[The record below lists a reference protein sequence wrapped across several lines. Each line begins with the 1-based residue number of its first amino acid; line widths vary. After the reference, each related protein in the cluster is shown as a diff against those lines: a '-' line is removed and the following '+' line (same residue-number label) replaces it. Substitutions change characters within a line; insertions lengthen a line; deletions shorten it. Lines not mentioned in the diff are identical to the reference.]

1 MFNFK
6 LCIFYVELKP
16 YQNKSSLF
24 IAQDGML
31 LRQFNLDISLLCI
44 NTVDITVEGGI
55 IIVLSKS

>member
-31 LRQFNLDISLLCI
+31 LRKFNLDISLLCI
-44 NTVDITVEGGI
+44 NTMDITVEGE
-55 IIVLSKS
+55 LLLY